1 MVDICHGNKQNSIM
15 KTKTETILKVMHVL
29 AWIAFI
35 GLSIEAGAILT
46 AYGVSWFNPIAAK
59 DLYRG
64 MSLYDLSQYDFWL
77 YTQMVSYIVAL
88 LVVKAFAV
96 YLIIKIMMK
105 VKLQNPFT
113 VEIANR
119 LETISY
125 VLFGGVVISIICQVQ
140 VGWLQK
146 HVRDFHISW
155 IGENAG
161 EFIFMAGLVFIIS
174 QVFKRGVELQSENE
188 LTV

>member
-1 MVDICHGNKQNSIM
+1 M
-15 KTKTETILKVMHVL
+15 KTRTQTILTVMHVL

-35 GLSIEAGAILT
+35 GLAIEAGAILT
-46 AYGVSWFNPIAAK
+46 SYGVSWVHPLAAK

-64 MSLYDLSQYDFWL
+64 MDLYDLSKYDFWL

-88 LVVKAFAV
+88 LVIKAYAI
-96 YLIIKIMMK
+96 YLLIKIMMK
-105 VKLQNPFT
+105 VKLQSPFT
-113 VEIANR
+113 AKTASR

-125 VLFGGVVISIICQVQ
+125 VLLGGAIISIICNAETR
-140 VGWLQK
+140 WLQK
-146 HVRDFHISW
+146 RMQFDIRW
-155 IGENAG
+155 IGENVG
-161 EFIFMAGLVFIIS
+161 EFLFMAGFVFILS

>member
-1 MVDICHGNKQNSIM
+1 M
-15 KTKTETILKVMHVL
+15 KTRTETILTVMHVL
-29 AWIAFI
+29 AWIGFI
-35 GLSIEAGAILT
+35 GLAIEAGAILT

-64 MSLYDLSQYDFWL
+64 MNLYDLSQYDFWL

-88 LVVKAFAV
+88 VAIKAYAV
-96 YLIIKIMMK
+96 YLVIKIMMK
-105 VKLQNPFT
+105 VKLQSPFT
-113 VEIANR
+113 AETVTR

-125 VLFGGVVISIICQVQ
+125 VLFGGVIISILCNVQ
-140 VGWLQK
+140 TGWLSKRVQ
-146 HVRDFHISW
+146 DFNISW
-155 IGENAG
+155 IGDNAG
-161 EFIFMAGLVFIIS
+161 EFLFMAGLVFVIS

>member
-1 MVDICHGNKQNSIM
+1 M
-15 KTKTETILKVMHVL
+15 KTKTQTILTVMHVL

-35 GLSIEAGAILT
+35 GLAIETGAILT
-46 AYGVSWFNPIAAK
+46 AYGVSWFSPVAAH

-64 MSLYDLSQYDFWL
+64 MNLYELSQYDFWL
-77 YTQMVSYIVAL
+77 YTQIVSYIVAL
-88 LVVKAFAV
+88 RAVKAYAV
-96 YLIIKIMMK
+96 YLVIKIMMK

-113 VEIANR
+113 IETASR

-125 VLFGGVVISIICQVQ
+125 VLFGGFVISVISRMQTD
-140 VGWLQK
+140 WLQK
-146 HVRDFHISW
+146 RVQDFHISW

-161 EFIFMAGLVFIIS
+161 EFLFMAGLVFIIS
-174 QVFKRGVELQSENE
+174 QIFKRGVELQSENE